1 MARPKK
7 TIRVEEIKNY
17 ANYQLANP
25 NNTLE
30 EKLGI
35 ITMIEKILHL
45 ADAYNGYRYLE
56 LGPHLE
62 PPRFG
67 SEEWVARKYY

>member
-7 TIRVEEIKNY
+7 TIRVETIKQF
-17 ANYQLANP
+17 ANEQLAHP

-35 ITMIEKILHL
+35 ITMLEKVLQL
-45 ADAYNGYRYLE
+45 ADAYHGYMYLK
-56 LGPHLE
+56 LGPNLE
-62 PPRFG
+62 PPRLY
-67 SEEWVARKYY
+67 SEEWVARKYF

>member
-7 TIRVEEIKNY
+7 TIRVETIKQF
-17 ANYQLANP
+17 ANEQLAHP

-35 ITMIEKILHL
+35 ITMLEKVLHL
-45 ADAYNGYRYLE
+45 ADAYHGFMYLK
-56 LGPHLE
+56 LGPNLE
-62 PPRFG
+62 PPRLY
-67 SEEWVARKYY
+67 SEEWVARKYF

>member
-7 TIRVEEIKNY
+7 TIRVETIKQF
-17 ANYQLANP
+17 ANEQLAHP

-35 ITMIEKILHL
+35 ITMLEKVLHI
-45 ADAYNGYRYLE
+45 ADAYHGYMYLK
-56 LGPHLE
+56 LGPSLE
-62 PPRFG
+62 PPQFG
-67 SEEWVARKYY
+67 TYEWSCRKYF

>member
-7 TIRVEEIKNY
+7 TIRVETIKQF
-17 ANYQLANP
+17 ANEQLAHP

-35 ITMIEKILHL
+35 ITMLEQVLHL
-45 ADAYNGYRYLE
+45 ADAYHGYMYLK
-56 LGPHLE
+56 LGPNLE
-62 PPRFG
+62 PPRLY
-67 SEEWVARKYY
+67 SEEWVARKYF

>member
-7 TIRVEEIKNY
+7 TIRVEAIKDY

-30 EKLGI
+30 EKMGI

-45 ADAYNGYRYLE
+45 ADAYSGYRYLE
-56 LGPHLE
+56 LGPNLE
-62 PPRFG
+62 PPKLG
-67 SEEWVARKYY
+67 SDNWASRKYY